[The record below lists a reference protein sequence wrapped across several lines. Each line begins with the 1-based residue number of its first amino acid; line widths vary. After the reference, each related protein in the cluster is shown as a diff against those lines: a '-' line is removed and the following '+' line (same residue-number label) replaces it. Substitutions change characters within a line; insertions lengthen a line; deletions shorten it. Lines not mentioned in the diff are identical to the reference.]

1 MTSRRHRKSIDLASR
16 AVELS
21 FAVPQ
26 VIAHRMMR
34 VALAGCSPSLR
45 DRKEFHLMSAEKGA
59 AFFESWNAMLFEL
72 YRANVALAVPWGPLV
87 WLGWPSTRRA
97 SRAAA
102 EHFQR
107 TALAVVAK
115 GVAPI
120 HRRAV
125 ANAKRL
131 GRAR

>member
-1 MTSRRHRKSIDLASR
+1 MPSRRNRKSTGLALQ
-16 AVELS
+16 AIEMS

-34 VALAGCSPSLR
+34 MALAGSSPSLR

-59 AFFESWNAMLFEL
+59 AFFESWNAMLWEI
-72 YRANVALAVPWGPLV
+72 YRANVALAVSAGPFF
-87 WLGWPSTRRA
+87 WLRWPSTGPA

-102 EHFQR
+102 THFQR
-107 TALAVVAK
+107 TALTVLAT

-125 ANAKRL
+125 ANARRF